1 MEIEEKNTKTTQK
14 LEAHRVANHA
24 GLLGFRLVK
33 GVDVGVAA
41 DGLGL

>member
-1 MEIEEKNTKTTQK
+1 METDRENPRTTQK

-24 GLLGFRLVK
+24 GLLGFRLVE
-33 GVDVGVAA
+33 GVGKGVAA